1 VDLHVEIDG
10 DGPPLVLLHGFT
22 GGTRAWDDVCP
33 YLVATA
39 RLIRVDVIGHGQ
51 SPAPP
56 DPARYSLEHAAE
68 DLTALLD
75 RLGLQQVDLLGYSMG
90 GRVALHFAVHA
101 RDRLRR
107 LVLESASPGIE
118 DEGERARRTQ
128 SDNALADRIMT
139 NGLATFVAEWEAQ
152 PLLLPAKHVS
162 QGVREHQHAL
172 RLQNSPLGLANS
184 LRGMGAG
191 RQQPLWSRLASLD
204 LPVQLIV
211 GQNDTRYCA
220 IAQRMQTLLP
230 RADLSVV
237 PDAGHTVHVDQP
249 PAFVKAVQCAL
260 SRN

>member
-1 VDLHVEIDG
+1 
-10 DGPPLVLLHGFT
+10 
-22 GGTRAWDDVCP
+22 
-33 YLVATA
+33 
-39 RLIRVDVIGHGQ
+39 
-51 SPAPP
+51 
-56 DPARYSLEHAAE
+56 
-68 DLTALLD
+68 
-75 RLGLQQVDLLGYSMG
+75 
-90 GRVALHFAVHA
+90 
-101 RDRLRR
+101 
-107 LVLESASPGIE
+107 
-118 DEGERARRTQ
+118 
-128 SDNALADRIMT
+128 
-139 NGLATFVAEWEAQ
+139 
-152 PLLLPAKHVS
+152 
-162 QGVREHQHAL
+162 QHAL